1 MWPVGLETTL
11 TPIPP
16 SPSPPPP
23 PVIVSRSHIARV
35 ELGEVGAQGEL
46 SGEKARE
53 EVCRRL
59 GKSEGM
65 TCGKNASSFEEVF

>member
-1 MWPVGLETTL
+1 MAGWVGNDADSN
-11 TPIPP
+11 
-16 SPSPPPP
+16 SPLSLPPP

-59 GKSEGM
+59 GKSQGI